1 MISFLA
7 KDQNWA
13 KITPWAG
20 IILLILLFKYF
31 SIYDPHFWGL
41 INIPL
46 YLFHQTEEHYIPGG
60 FKKFMN
66 HIVMNLP
73 EGQEKLTDIKIFW
86 INILMVWFAFAIFGL
101 LSFINLG
108 FGLLIII
115 FSIMNCLTHIIEGVK
130 RKAWNPGLIMASIQ
144 FIISIFAAYYIT
156 AYGLENPIVWWLSTI
171 VFSIIAHVLLFKLV
185 MTKDFNKSRLCDY

>member
-1 MISFLA
+1 MINFLA

-13 KITPWAG
+13 KIAPWAG
-20 IILLILLFKYF
+20 IVLLILLFMNF
-31 SIYDPHFWGL
+31 SIYNPHFWGL

-46 YLFHQTEEHYIPGG
+46 YLFHQTEEHYVPGG

-66 HIVMNLP
+66 QVVMNLP

-86 INILMVWFAFAIFGL
+86 INILMVWIAFAIFGV
-101 LSFINLG
+101 LSFVNLG

-115 FSIMNCLTHIIEGVK
+115 FSIMNCLTHIAEGVK
-130 RKAWNPGLIMASIQ
+130 RRAWNPGLIMATIQ

-156 AYGLENPIVWWLSTI
+156 ICGLNNPIKWWLSTI
-171 VFSIIAHVLLFKLV
+171 VFSIVAHVLLFKLV
-185 MTKDFNKSRLCDY
+185 MTKD

>member
-1 MISFLA
+1 MLIRQKSV
-7 KDQNWA
+7 
-13 KITPWAG
+13 TPVT
-20 IILLILLFKYF
+20 KF

-66 HIVMNLP
+66 QIVMSLP

-86 INILMVWFAFAIFGL
+86 INILMVWLAFTV
-101 LSFINLG
+101 

-115 FSIMNCLTHIIEGVK
+115 FSIMNCLTHIAEGIK
-130 RKAWNPGLIMASIQ
+130 RRSWNPGLVMASFQ
-144 FIISIFAAYYIT
+144 FIISIFAAYYVTIH
-156 AYGLENPIVWWLSTI
+156 GLENPIKW
-171 VFSIIAHVLLFKLV
+171 
-185 MTKDFNKSRLCDY
+185 